1 MTGEQIGKTSALQNT
16 EGGRGDRLNGVLDRA
31 EDGRGHTD
39 RVPRKYN
46 IEDLTGAVRQTVVA
60 DRPPLEQRV
69 DWPPYLIRSDDVGAG
84 RDDDVVCLHLG
95 GRAQLMH
102 RQAFTQIPLSERT
115 MLVTHALFR
124 CPPSQTDEVHILF
137 TE

>member
-95 GRAQLMH
+95 DEAELVLREGSEQSSS
-102 RQAFTQIPLSERT
+102 PERT
-115 MLVTHALFR
+115 LLAKHEHR
-124 CPPSQTDEVHILF
+124 RGYPPKPAAFIYY
-137 TE
+137 